1 MRGDLVEI
9 VTTVSSEE
17 EAVSLS
23 RRLVDEALVAC
34 ATFFVVR
41 SVYRWEGEIADEP
54 EVQLQ
59 LKTLAAKAEAVE
71 RRLAELHPYEVP
83 AILRIDVTR
92 TTEAYV
98 SWVADSVGGGGPES
112 R

>member
-1 MRGDLVEI
+1 MSLDLVEI

-23 RRLVDEALVAC
+23 RRLVEEALVAC
-34 ATFFVVR
+34 ATFFAVR
-41 SVYRWEGEIADEP
+41 SIYRWEGEITDEA

-59 LKTLAAKAEAVE
+59 LKTLAAKAELVE
-71 RRLAELHPYEVP
+71 RRLAELHPYDVP
-83 AILRIDVTR
+83 AILRIDVSR
-92 TTEAYV
+92 TTEAYAA
-98 SWVADSVGGGGPES
+98 WVADSVSGGGPES